1 MAKIYVPPKQGVAGQ
16 LFDVAF
22 LLALVFAAL
31 FLPLW
36 LKIAVP
42 SRVEKLPEGVSY
54 TLAADGTTKQWTG
67 LSWEKLGQNPT
78 MQAQWEKLGYTVET
92 AADIITQPFDY
103 TIDTAGL
110 VITGIVII
118 GFFVFLVVMSD
129 REYRQVIAEKFDGT
143 TDRRSIKGGLV
154 NVGHSRKC
162 RLGHC
167 RGDLPLDGLGLFRHQ
182 REIRRKRSRELPR
195 GPR

>member
-1 MAKIYVPPKQGVAGQ
+1 MAKIYNPPKQSVAGQ

-54 TLAADGTTKQWTG
+54 TVAADGTKQWTG
-67 LSWEKLGQNPT
+67 LTWEKLGQNPT
-78 MQAQWEKLGYTVET
+78 MQAQWEKLGYTMET

-103 TIDTAGL
+103 TIDTFGL
-110 VITGIVII
+110 IMTGVVVV
-118 GFFVFLVVMSD
+118 GFFIFLIVMSD
-129 REYRQVIAEKFDGT
+129 REYRQVIAEKFD
-143 TDRRSIKGGLV
+143 D
-154 NVGHSRKC
+154 SR
-162 RLGHC
+162 G
-167 RGDLPLDGLGLFRHQ
+167 RG
-182 REIRRKRSRELPR
+182 
-195 GPR
+195 

>member
-1 MAKIYVPPKQGVAGQ
+1 MAKVYIPPKQSVAGQ

-42 SRVEKLPEGVSY
+42 SRVEKLPEGVTY
-54 TLAADGTTKQWTG
+54 TMAADGTTKQWSG

-78 MQAQWEKLGYTVET
+78 MQAQWEKLGYTMES
-92 AADIITQPFDY
+92 AADIITQQFDY
-103 TIDTAGL
+103 TIDTAGV
-110 VITGIVII
+110 VITGVVII

-129 REYRQVIAEKFDGT
+129 REYRQVIAEKFDGST
-143 TDRRSIKGGLV
+143 VERSG
-154 NVGHSRKC
+154 
-162 RLGHC
+162 
-167 RGDLPLDGLGLFRHQ
+167 
-182 REIRRKRSRELPR
+182 
-195 GPR
+195 

>member
-1 MAKIYVPPKQGVAGQ
+1 
-16 LFDVAF
+16 
-22 LLALVFAAL
+22 
-31 FLPLW
+31 
-36 LKIAVP
+36 
-42 SRVEKLPEGVSY
+42 
-54 TLAADGTTKQWTG
+54 
-67 LSWEKLGQNPT
+67 

-143 TDRRSIKGGLV
+143 TDRRS
-154 NVGHSRKC
+154 N
-162 RLGHC
+162 
-167 RGDLPLDGLGLFRHQ
+167 
-182 REIRRKRSRELPR
+182 
-195 GPR
+195 